1 MKKKLIISFFILLT
15 VNLFSQQY
23 DYDTLSNVQV
33 GMGIYHLHIA
43 ENSMP
48 WNINVIEV
56 DLSSSY
62 NFFETVKSND
72 RLSAGLEKTSSMAE
86 RKNYAGHT
94 VVAAINGDFYSGSN
108 PTNIQILKGEILT
121 NPINREAI
129 GFDLNNKPIIEIFNY
144 SGKVIIDTNVNPIN
158 GTNKTRGTDQLIL
171 YNYYFGSSTNTNIY
185 GTEISVQPIDTW
197 YVNDTV
203 RTIVT
208 NKVIGQGNMVIPQGQ
223 VVLSGHGTS
232 KAFLDNFVQI
242 GDTIKIL
249 NTLIPGIPKIKEMV
263 GGSERIIQNGIN
275 LNRWPE
281 RHPRTAV
288 GFNQDTSKIYL
299 VTVDGRQSIS
309 AGMTLGELG
318 DFFLQIGTTDAINL
332 DGGGSTTMIV
342 RGEIVNSPSDGGGER
357 TVANALLLVTSTPQ
371 GSLNQIKMTPEFIKL
386 YHNQTT
392 QFKVRG
398 WDEYFNP
405 VVLDTSKLQFSLSS
419 NFGIITKSGLFT
431 AGNEPDTGY
440 VFVEYEGYKDTSL
453 VIVKGIEKIILTPK
467 NAITDTMRVIQFRTA
482 AFDMDNTYH
491 SIPNNEYEW
500 TSTDE
505 NVGIVDTSGNFYGKS
520 EGTTNVIAT
529 YRSVSDTAEITVEI
543 NEGFVVLDSL
553 ENLNNWIFESENID
567 INNSSISIS
576 PDTFSFGYG
585 SFKINYQFTYDPT
598 KLYWIYLKTDIPI
611 DGVPEFV
618 WLDAKSDGQ
627 QHFISY
633 YISDD
638 NDELFSINT
647 NKYADQT
654 QFFDTLRAS
663 FEHPV
668 QVGGSYFFNFPI
680 KLKQINIRLGSA
692 RQQGQT
698 YSGTIYLDNLR
709 ISYPENITGVE
720 DEIDKFRPDKFILF
734 QNYPNPF
741 NPTTKIKYTIPASPK
756 SSPKE
761 RTFVRVVVYDILGN
775 EITTLVNEEKPA
787 GTYEIEFSGK
797 GLSSGIYF
805 YKLTAGNFVQ
815 VKKMI
820 MLK

>member
-1 MKKKLIISFFILLT
+1 MKKKLIISLIFLLSFN
-15 VNLFSQQY
+15 VFSQQY
-23 DYDTLSNVQV
+23 DFDTLSNVQV
-33 GMGIYHLHIA
+33 GMGIYHLHIV

-48 WNINVIEV
+48 WNINVIEIERT
-56 DLSSSY
+56 SPY

-72 RLSAGLEKTSSMAE
+72 RLSAGLEKTSSMAA

-158 GTNKTRGTDQLIL
+158 GTNKTRATDQLIL
-171 YNYYFGSSTNTNIY
+171 YNSYFGSSTNTNIY
-185 GTEISVQPIDTW
+185 GTEISVKLIDTW
-197 YVNDTV
+197 FVNDTV
-203 RTIVT
+203 RAIVE
-208 NKVIGQGNMVIPQGQ
+208 NKISGQGNMSITSGN

-232 KAFLDNFVQI
+232 KTFLDNFVQI
-242 GDTIKIL
+242 GDTIKII
-249 NTLIPGIPKIKEMV
+249 NTLNPGIPKIKEMV
-263 GGSERIIQNGIN
+263 GGSERIIYNGVN

-318 DFFLQIGTTDAINL
+318 DFFLQIGVYNAINL
-332 DGGGSTTMIV
+332 DGGGSTTMVV

-386 YHNQTT
+386 YHNETVQCV
-392 QFKVRG
+392 VRG

-419 NFGIITKSGLFT
+419 DFGSITKSGLFT

-440 VFVEYEGYKDTSL
+440 VYVDYEGFKDTSII
-453 VIVKGIEKIILTPK
+453 IVKGIEKIFIIPEK
-467 NAITDTMRVIQFRTA
+467 AITDTIRVIKFRTA
-482 AFDMDNTYH
+482 AYDMDNTYH

-500 TSTDE
+500 TSTNE
-505 NVGIVDTSGNFYGKS
+505 NVGIVDTAGNFYGKS
-520 EGTTNVIAT
+520 KGITNVIAT
-529 YRSVSDTAEITVEI
+529 YRGVSDTAEITVEI

-553 ENLNNWIFESENID
+553 ENLNNWIFEGENID
-567 INNSSISIS
+567 MNNSSISIS

-598 KLYWIYLKTDIPI
+598 KLYWVYLKTDIPI
-611 DGVPEFV
+611 AGVPEFV

-668 QVGGSYFFNFPI
+668 QVGGSYFFNF
-680 KLKQINIRLGSA
+680 LLN
-692 RQQGQT
+692 
-698 YSGTIYLDNLR
+698 
-709 ISYPENITGVE
+709 
-720 DEIDKFRPDKFILF
+720 
-734 QNYPNPF
+734 
-741 NPTTKIKYTIPASPK
+741 
-756 SSPKE
+756 
-761 RTFVRVVVYDILGN
+761 
-775 EITTLVNEEKPA
+775 
-787 GTYEIEFSGK
+787 
-797 GLSSGIYF
+797 
-805 YKLTAGNFVQ
+805 
-815 VKKMI
+815 
-820 MLK
+820 